1 MKKFS
6 FLNSAIAIFL
16 VGIVLVGFSIFRK
29 VEKKYFYPLEHVE
42 IIYKHAST
50 YKLSPTLVV
59 SLINAESSFNS
70 QAISEKGAKGL
81 MQITD
86 STAEYIAGKLGEE
99 EYNIFDENTNIL
111 FGCYYLRYLLDK
123 FKVEETALCAYNAGE
138 TKVREWLRNKEYS
151 LDSERLKV
159 IPYKETKNYIE
170 RIYKNKVKYKKLY
183 KNILDK

>member
-6 FLNSAIAIFL
+6 IFNSVIAIFL
-16 VGIVLVGFSIFRK
+16 VGIVFMGILAIRK
-29 VEKKYFYPLEHVE
+29 VERKYFYPLEHVE
-42 IIYKHAST
+42 IIYKYASI
-50 YKLSPTLVV
+50 YQLSPILVV
-59 SLINAESSFNS
+59 SLINVESSFDS
-70 QAISEKGAKGL
+70 YAESDKGAKGL

-86 STAEYIAGKLGEE
+86 STAEYIAEKLDQR
-99 EYNIFDENTNIL
+99 EYDIFDENTNIM

-138 TKVREWLRNKEYS
+138 TKVREWLGNNEYS
-151 LDSERLKV
+151 LDRERLNV

-170 RIYKNKVKYKKLY
+170 RIYKNKAKYKKLY